1 MGSKSFVA
9 ILSEEV
15 FSIALRGATIMSH
28 KDSRMGKMNEQ
39 IIGATIGFVGLTK
52 RFRDVTAVDNVFFEV
67 QNGEFLT
74 LLGPSGSGK
83 TTILNMIAGFEKP
96 TEGTISI
103 DGRAVE
109 GISPFERDI
118 GMVFQN
124 YALFPHMT
132 VYENIAF
139 PLATRKMPKEE
150 IAKRVEEGLA
160 LVKLEGYGNRYPKQ
174 LSGGQQQ
181 RVALARSVIFKPPVL
196 LMDEPL
202 GALDKKL
209 REHMQLEIKHLHEEL
224 GLTVIYVTHDQG
236 EALTMSDRVVILNFG
251 RIEQVGIPSEIY
263 DKPQNK
269 FVADFIGETNLLEGK
284 ILESEGESIKVET
297 VGRICIRAIQQEE
310 LKGDA
315 VSISLRPEKV
325 VLLESGEERE
335 NVYTGT
341 LRDIIYVGETTKF
354 YVELGEKGEDVFL
367 KLQNRKGIPRLS
379 RGDSIRIGWDMD
391 DMTVFSK

>member
-1 MGSKSFVA
+1 
-9 ILSEEV
+9 
-15 FSIALRGATIMSH
+15 
-28 KDSRMGKMNEQ
+28 MGKMNEQ